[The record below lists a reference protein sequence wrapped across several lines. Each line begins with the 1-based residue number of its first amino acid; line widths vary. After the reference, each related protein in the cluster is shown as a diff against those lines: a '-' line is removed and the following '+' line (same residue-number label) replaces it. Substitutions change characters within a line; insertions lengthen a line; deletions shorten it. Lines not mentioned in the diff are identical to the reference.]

1 MSCFIFFKKIT
12 FRERTKKSM
21 AGRGGGGRCQGRERE
36 SSNTDCQLSAESKA
50 GLDPTTVKS

>member
-21 AGRGGGGRCQGRERE
+21 AGRGGGGGAKEERE
-36 SSNTDCQLSAESKA
+36 NPQILTAN
-50 GLDPTTVKS
+50 